1 MWKVVYLVIKRFEI
15 QPAVSFA
22 TINIADIACEEF
34 NNVWVYYIIRDKL
47 LKNNDML
54 SSIFIE

>member
-1 MWKVVYLVIKRFEI
+1 
-15 QPAVSFA
+15 VSFA
-22 TINIADIACEEF
+22 TINIAAIACEEF